1 MNEKPVKIND
11 YYIKIITLF
20 YGCIDLL
27 WISTVMSRLRE
38 RYKLFINF
46 CIKTNEGVFYAESY
60 HGHH

>member
-27 WISTVMSRLRE
+27 WISSVMSRLRE

-46 CIKTNEGVFYAESY
+46 CIKTNEGVFYA
-60 HGHH
+60 